1 MSVRMRL
8 ALVVLASCG
17 GFVLIANLA
26 VIWHGALFVALVPVL
41 AWLSNVGI
49 DWARATG
56 RRVSQTPHGG
66 GLLLP

>member
-1 MSVRMRL
+1 MGTRARL

-17 GFVLIANLA
+17 GFVFIANLA

-49 DWARATG
+49 DWARANS
-56 RRVSQTPHGG
+56 RRAPQMPHGS
-66 GLLLP
+66 GL